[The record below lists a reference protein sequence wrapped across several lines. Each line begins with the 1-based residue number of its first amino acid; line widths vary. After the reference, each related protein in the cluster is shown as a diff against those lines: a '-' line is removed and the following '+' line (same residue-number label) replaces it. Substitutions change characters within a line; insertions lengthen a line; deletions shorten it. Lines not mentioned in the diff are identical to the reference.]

1 MSSACDSLK
10 GWIVICLLKGSPP
23 FIVCIS
29 YQAPPF
35 TAIPK
40 NDTFSNIAVVR
51 ACWSAIICKYKY
63 PLCVFCVFSVCV
75 FCLCFHAVFSL
86 CVFSSLCFFWSSLC
100 FQYVLSVCVFCP
112 CFLSGFAF
120 LSINFDIILL
130 WSGLADQLLFADIN
144 SQFIWLQ
151 YKYKIL
157 TRYFG
162 LSGSPASSFKG
173 KKKDNQMRSKSKAVV
188 QRLVPVKQ
196 TLDGTRH
203 WLCLKQCWLLE
214 IIGMLS
220 GTVPLSVACCFFQH
234 VFWRPKFWQ
243 TYLNTH
249 QLGEVT
255 KNLESSQAHLDQTQW
270 D

>member
-1 MSSACDSLK
+1 MVLIADHQPSTVISWYHLWWDSWRWCVTTLFCSDTFFVAINPGRGWRICYYLSSWACDSLQ

-40 NDTFSNIAVVR
+40 NDIFSNIAVVR

-63 PLCVFCVFSVCV
+63 PLCIFCVFSVCV
-75 FCLCFHAVFSL
+75 FCLCFLSVFSCCVFSLCFLL
-86 CVFSSLCFFWSSLC
+86 CVFSSLCFFLSSLC

-162 LSGSPASSFKG
+162 LSGSPASSLFFFCTAERAIKPC
-173 KKKDNQMRSKSKAVV
+173 RS
-188 QRLVPVKQ
+188 
-196 TLDGTRH
+196 
-203 WLCLKQCWLLE
+203 
-214 IIGMLS
+214 S
-220 GTVPLSVACCFFQH
+220 GSITVR
-234 VFWRPKFWQ
+234 W
-243 TYLNTH
+243 
-249 QLGEVT
+249 E
-255 KNLESSQAHLDQTQW
+255 
-270 D
+270 